1 MNYTVFLLCGIY
13 KKKRRCL
20 RMNNFLKGILVGA
33 GIGLLVAP
41 MRGEE
46 FRKMLAQRFS
56 ELSKSMPQNEQLSQ
70 YTQQVSNT
78 VSQSAGNLK
87 DYAQQAASTVKNSA
101 SNLSDIAQ
109 NAASTVKGSAS
120 NLSDIAQNAASTA
133 KQTGQDVADT
143 TKQAAASAKSNN
155 TPSTK
160 TNTTGTPTTT
170 NTTTS
175 APFPTA
181 YPEYV
186 NPETKPNNL

>member
-20 RMNNFLKGILVGA
+20 RMNNFFKGILVGA

-56 ELSKSMPQNEQLSQ
+56 ELSNSMPQNEQLSQ

-87 DYAQQAASTVKNSA
+87 DYAQQAVSTVKNSA

-120 NLSDIAQNAASTA
+120 NLGDIAQNAASTV
-133 KQTGQDVADT
+133 KQSGQDVADT
-143 TKQAAASAKSNN
+143 TKQAATSAKPNN
-155 TPSTK
+155 TS
-160 TNTTGTPTTT
+160 TT
-170 NTTTS
+170 NTKTTGPTSTNTGTS
-175 APFPTA
+175 APFPSA
-181 YPEYV
+181 YPEYI
-186 NPETKPNNL
+186 NPETKPNI

>member
-1 MNYTVFLLCGIY
+1 
-13 KKKRRCL
+13 
-20 RMNNFLKGILVGA
+20 MNNFLKGILVGA

-56 ELSKSMPQNEQLSQ
+56 ELSNSMPQNEQLSQ

-78 VSQSAGNLK
+78 VSQGASNLK
-87 DYAQQAASTVKNSA
+87 GHAQQAVSTVKNSA

-109 NAASTVKGSAS
+109 NAASTVKSSAS
-120 NLSDIAQNAASTA
+120 NLSDIAQNAASTT
-133 KQTGQDVADT
+133 KQTAQDVADT
-143 TKQAAASAKSNN
+143 TKQAATSAKANAS
-155 TPSTK
+155 TTK
-160 TNTTGTPTTT
+160 TDTIVTPTTT
-170 NTTTS
+170 NTVTS

-186 NPETKPNNL
+186 NPETQPNNL